1 MAGYNRSDAKIRQVV
16 DFSGDVFDER
26 VSCTGTTFKERV
38 TFESATFEERVTFE
52 SATFEKG
59 ADFSGATFEYGGSFE
74 SATFEQWADFSGA
87 NFGGRANFGVVTFE
101 ERVDFSHTNFNESYF
116 GTVHFRDGVSFRG
129 ATFSRKMGVSRETQF
144 NNTPDFH
151 GTRVCTKEGYLSERT
166 EEFALIAQLIGLN
179 LIELY
184 QLSGYSREDI
194 EQSLNEIS
202 TQGKQTTRNWKDTL
216 EEIYDGVAE
225 NDESDN

>member
-1 MAGYNRSDAKIRQVV
+1 MTGYNRSDAKIRQVV

-26 VSCTGTTFKERV
+26 VSCTGTTFKEHV
-38 TFESATFEERVTFE
+38 T
-52 SATFEKG
+52 
-59 ADFSGATFEYGGSFE
+59 FE

-87 NFGGRANFGVVTFE
+87 NFGGRANFGAVTFE
-101 ERVDFSHTNFNESYF
+101 ERVDFSHTNFNKSYF

-129 ATFSRKMGVSRETQF
+129 ATFSQKMGVSRETQF

-151 GTRVCTKEGYLSERT
+151 GTRVCTKEGFFSERT

-202 TQGKQTTRNWKDTL
+202 TQGGAKQHVIGK
-216 EEIYDGVAE
+216 IH
-225 NDESDN
+225 

>member
-1 MAGYNRSDAKIRQVV
+1 MTGYNRSDAKIRQVV

-26 VSCTGTTFKERV
+26 VSCTGTTFKEH
-38 TFESATFEERVTFE
+38 VTFE

-87 NFGGRANFGVVTFE
+87 NFGGRANFGAVTFE
-101 ERVDFSHTNFNESYF
+101 ERVDFSHTNFNKSYF

-129 ATFSRKMGVSRETQF
+129 ATFSQKMGVSRETQF

-151 GTRVCTKEGYLSERT
+151 GTRVCTKEGFFSERT

-202 TQGKQTTRNWKDTL
+202 TQGEQTTRNWKDTL
-216 EEIYDGVAE
+216 EEIYDEVAE

>member
-26 VSCTGTTFKERV
+26 VSCTGTTFKEHV
-38 TFESATFEERVTFE
+38 T
-52 SATFEKG
+52 
-59 ADFSGATFEYGGSFE
+59 FE

-202 TQGKQTTRNWKDTL
+202 TQGEQTTRNWKDTL